1 MGQSCRTHT
10 FGANGLDEHGD
21 DLRQVSELLELAGA
35 IVWVDLDDPS
45 PDDLTMLAGELGL
58 HQLSVEDALESH
70 QRDKYVH
77 YDHHVFLVC
86 HAIALDV
93 EHAELDV
100 VELDVFIGAR
110 WLVTVHRNGR
120 SVMDRVAAR
129 WEQVRRSAG
138 ESVGFAV
145 YALLDIVVD
154 GYFNTL
160 DAFERYYDNASD
172 RVFSEATIEPS
183 EQRQWFEMRTAL
195 TKFERTVGP
204 LSQALDTVVARDLDR
219 FEDLAAPYLRD
230 VQGEL
235 ARASSEVGAL
245 RELVRQIVDM
255 NLLLR
260 DYRQN
265 AVMKKVTSWAAIIAV
280 PTLVTGWYGMNV
292 PYPGSGESW
301 GAGAAAGL
309 GLGCSGALF
318 VLFRRRGWL

>member
-10 FGANGLDEHGD
+10 FGADGIDERGD
-21 DLRQVSELLELAGA
+21 DLEQVSELLQRDGT
-35 IVWVDLDDPS
+35 IVWVDLDDPT
-45 PDDLTMLAGELGL
+45 PDDLTLLAAELGL
-58 HQLSVEDALESH
+58 HHLSVEDALESH

-93 EHAELDV
+93 EHAALDI
-100 VELDVFIGAR
+100 VELDVFIGSR
-110 WLVTVHRNGR
+110 WLVTVHRGGR
-120 SVMDRVAAR
+120 LVMDRVAAR
-129 WEQVRRSAG
+129 WEQVRRASG

-154 GYFNTL
+154 GYFATL
-160 DAFERYYDNASD
+160 DAFERYYDDASD

-183 EQRQWFEMRTAL
+183 AQRQWFEMRGAL
-195 TKFERTVGP
+195 TRFERTVGP

-219 FEDLAAPYLRD
+219 FEDAAAPYLRD
-230 VQGEL
+230 VQVEL
-235 ARASSEVGAL
+235 ARASSEVNAL

-280 PTLVTGWYGMNV
+280 PTLVSGWYGMNV
-292 PYPGSGESW
+292 PYPGSGEPW
-301 GAGAAAGL
+301 GVGAAAVL
-309 GLGCSGALF
+309 GLGCSGGLF